1 MLFLN
6 TEKKINYIENKIK
19 KYEVDL
25 NIIKINIEKTTIS
38 LKNIENK
45 IKAYKNIVN
54 DYEIKGAIAL
64 KKNKEELYKLSIKK
78 SNDIYKEI
86 NLLQLDYLDNEKELN
101 FLRKKESIIEKK
113 ISKLKARRES
123 YTKI

>member
-78 SNDIYKEI
+78 SNDIYTMKK
-86 NLLQLDYLDNEKELN
+86 NLT
-101 FLRKKESIIEKK
+101 F
-113 ISKLKARRES
+113 
-123 YTKI
+123 

>member
-6 TEKKINYIENKIK
+6 KEKKINYIESKIK

-38 LKNIENK
+38 LKNFENK
-45 IKAYKNIVN
+45 IKAYKNIVS

-78 SNDIYKEI
+78 SNDIHKEI
-86 NLLQLDYLDNEKELN
+86 HLLQLDYLENEKKLN
-101 FLRKKESIIEKK
+101 SLRKKKSILEKK
-113 ISKLKARRES
+113 ISKLKARKES
-123 YTKI
+123 YI

>member
-78 SNDIYKEI
+78 SNDIYKKI

>member
-78 SNDIYKEI
+78 SNDIHKEI
-86 NLLQLDYLDNEKELN
+86 HLLQLDYLENEKKLN
-101 FLRKKESIIEKK
+101 SLRKKKSILEKK
-113 ISKLKARRES
+113 ISKLKARKES
-123 YTKI
+123 YI